1 MPCFSSIAASLPW
14 IFSGNPDGQGVEVS
28 VDPELELSLGAATHR
43 REKAANGVLAAVCL
57 AALML
62 PLTFVGVAVATPA
75 IGRELGGSPLA
86 LSWTTQAFML
96 SFGSLLMAAG
106 TLADEFGRKRVFSL
120 GVALFGL
127 TSLALVFVPS
137 LLWLNLLRGA
147 QGLAGAAALAGGSAA
162 LAQAFEGR
170 ARTRAFSL
178 LGTTFGVGLAFGP
191 ILAGVLVEH
200 AGWRGIFVSGALIGG
215 LSLGLGVP
223 RMEESRDPKARGV
236 DWPGTAS
243 FTLALVLLTWGIL
256 QAPQSGWGTPWVWL
270 LLGAAGLALWL
281 FIVVERRALRP
292 MLDLS
297 LFRYPRFVGVQV
309 LPIAT
314 CYCYVVLLI
323 LLPIRFIG
331 VEGYGAIDA
340 GLLMLA
346 LSAPML
352 VVPLAAAW
360 LNRWFSAGNLSAL
373 GLVLAAGGLFWLSRV
388 APGQG
393 PGPRVWPLLLI
404 GLGSGLPWGLMDGL
418 SVSVVPRERAG
429 MASGI
434 FSTTRVAGEGIAL
447 ALVVALL
454 TGLLQ
459 QALEAAA
466 SPGEPVLLAARQLA
480 GGDLAA
486 SVASLPGIERQQ
498 WQAVYAEAF
507 SRLLQVLMVITLLAA
522 LVVRATLHEGRHPRG
537 GAD

>member
-1 MPCFSSIAASLPW
+1 M
-14 IFSGNPDGQGVEVS
+14 N
-28 VDPELELSLGAATHR
+28 PELELSLGQPARA
-43 REKAANGVLAAVCL
+43 RERASYGVLAAVCL

-86 LSWTTQAFML
+86 LSWTTNAFML
-96 SFGSLLMAAG
+96 TFGSVLMAAG
-106 TLADEFGRKRVFSL
+106 TLADEYGRKRLFSL

-127 TSLALVFVPS
+127 SSLALVFVPS
-137 LLWLNLLRGA
+137 LLWLNLLRGV

-162 LAQAFEGR
+162 LAQAFEGP
-170 ARTRAFSL
+170 ARTRVFSL

-191 ILAGVLVEH
+191 ILAGVLIEH
-200 AGWRGIFVSGALIGG
+200 SGWRGIFVSGALIGG
-215 LSLGLGVP
+215 LALGFGVP
-223 RMEESRDPKARGV
+223 RMEESRDPEARGV
-236 DWPGTAS
+236 DWPGTLS

-256 QAPQSGWGTPWVWL
+256 LAPQSGWDSPWVL
-270 LLGAAGLALWL
+270 LLLAGALLALGL
-281 FIVVERRALRP
+281 FIAVERRASRP

-331 VEGYGAIDA
+331 VEGYSEIDA
-340 GLLMLA
+340 GILMMA

-352 VVPLAAAW
+352 VVPFAAGW
-360 LNRWFSAGNLSAL
+360 LNRWFSAGNLSSL
-373 GLVLAAGGLFWLSRV
+373 GLLVAAGGLFWLSRV
-388 APGQG
+388 EPGQAAVE
-393 PGPRVWPLLLI
+393 RAWPLLVI

-418 SVSVVPRERAG
+418 SVSVVPKERAG

-454 TGLLQ
+454 AGLLQ
-459 QALEAAA
+459 HGLA
-466 SPGEPVLLAARQLA
+466 SLAPPGESLLAARQLA

-486 SVASLPGIERQQ
+486 SAGSLPTLSREGLLHIYSQ
-498 WQAVYAEAF
+498 AF
-507 SRLLQVLMVITLLAA
+507 SQLLQVLMVITLLAA
-522 LVVRATLHEGRHPRG
+522 LVVRVALHEPRHPCQAR
-537 GAD
+537 D

>member
-1 MPCFSSIAASLPW
+1 M
-14 IFSGNPDGQGVEVS
+14 N
-28 VDPELELSLGAATHR
+28 PELELSLGQPTATQQR
-43 REKAANGVLAAVCL
+43 SAYGVLAAVCL

-75 IGRELGGSPLA
+75 IGHELGGSPLA
-86 LSWTTQAFML
+86 LSWTTNAFML
-96 SFGSLLMAAG
+96 TFGSVLMAAG
-106 TLADEFGRKRVFSL
+106 TLADEFGRKRLFSL

-137 LLWLNLLRGA
+137 LLWLNLLRGV

-162 LAQAFEGR
+162 LAQAFDGP

-191 ILAGVLVEH
+191 LLAGGLVEH
-200 AGWRGIFVSGALIGG
+200 GGWRAIFLSGALIGA
-215 LSLGLGVP
+215 LALLFGVP
-223 RMEESRDPKARGV
+223 RMVESRDPDAQGV
-236 DWPGTAS
+236 DWPGTLS

-256 QAPQSGWGTPWVWL
+256 QAPQSGWSSPWVL
-270 LLGAAGLALWL
+270 LLLAGALLALGL
-281 FIVVERRALRP
+281 FIRAEGRAMRP

-331 VEGYGAIDA
+331 VEGYSAIEA
-340 GLLMLA
+340 GMLMLA

-352 VVPLAAAW
+352 LVPFAAGW
-360 LNRWFSAGNLSAL
+360 LNRWFSAGKLSSL
-373 GLVLAAGGLFWLSRV
+373 GLLVAAAGLFWLSRL
-388 APGQG
+388 APGQA
-393 PGPRVWPLLLI
+393 PLERAWPLLVI
-404 GLGSGLPWGLMDGL
+404 GLGTGLPWGLMDGL
-418 SVSVVPRERAG
+418 SVSVVPKERAG

-454 TGLLQ
+454 AGLLQ
-459 QALEAAA
+459 HHLGALAGADQA
-466 SPGEPVLLAARQLA
+466 VRLAARQLA
-480 GGDLAA
+480 GGDLPA
-486 SVASLPGIERQQ
+486 SVASLPQVPRQALLRGYDQ
-498 WQAVYAEAF
+498 AF
-507 SRLLQVLMVITLLAA
+507 SQLLQVLMLITLLAA
-522 LVVRATLHEGRHPRG
+522 LVVRLTLHEPRQ
-537 GAD
+537 AVPDQRNSKNS

>member
-1 MPCFSSIAASLPW
+1 M
-14 IFSGNPDGQGVEVS
+14 N
-28 VDPELELSLGAATHR
+28 PELELPLGQAAQSR
-43 REKAANGVLAAVCL
+43 RQSAHGVLAAVCL

-75 IGRELGGSPLA
+75 IGHELGGSPLA
-86 LSWTTQAFML
+86 LSWTTNAFML
-96 SFGSLLMAAG
+96 TFGSVLMAAG
-106 TLADEFGRKRVFSL
+106 TLADEFGRKRLFSL

-127 TSLALVFVPS
+127 SSLALVFVPS
-137 LLWLNLLRGA
+137 LLWLNLLRGV

-162 LAQAFEGR
+162 LAQAFDGP

-191 ILAGVLVEH
+191 ILAGVLVEQ

-215 LSLGLGVP
+215 LSLAFGVP
-223 RMEESRDPKARGV
+223 RMQESRDPDAQGV
-236 DWPGTAS
+236 DWPGTLS

-256 QAPQSGWGTPWVWL
+256 QAPQNGWSSPWVL
-270 LLGAAGLALWL
+270 LLLAGALLALWL
-281 FIVVERRALRP
+281 FIVVERRAARP

-331 VEGYGAIDA
+331 VEGYSAIDA

-352 VVPLAAAW
+352 VVPFAAGW
-360 LNRWFSAGNLSAL
+360 LSRWCSAGNLSSL
-373 GLVLAAGGLFWLSRV
+373 GLLLAAAGLWWLSRIAAGQ
-388 APGQG
+388 APAD
-393 PGPRVWPLLLI
+393 RIWPLLLI

-418 SVSVVPRERAG
+418 SVSVVPKERAG

-454 TGLLQ
+454 AGLLQ
-459 QALEAAA
+459 HALADQALPAETLM
-466 SPGEPVLLAARQLA
+466 GAARQLA
-480 GGDLAA
+480 GGDLPGTLAA
-486 SVASLPGIERQQ
+486 LPVLGREGVLALYGQ
-498 WQAVYAEAF
+498 AF
-507 SRLLQVLMVITLLAA
+507 SQLLQVLTLMTLLAA
-522 LVVRATLHEGRHPRG
+522 LVVWVTLREPRQPG
-537 GAD
+537 PPAA

>member
-1 MPCFSSIAASLPW
+1 M
-14 IFSGNPDGQGVEVS
+14 NPEFDLTQG
-28 VDPELELSLGAATHR
+28 PLAPT
-43 REKAANGVLAAVCL
+43 REPLAYGVLAAVCL

-86 LSWTTQAFML
+86 LSWTTNAFML
-96 SFGSLLMAAG
+96 TFGSVLMAAG
-106 TLADEFGRKRVFSL
+106 TLADEFGRKRLFSL

-137 LLWLNLLRGA
+137 LLWLNLLRGV

-162 LAQAFEGR
+162 LAQAFDGPG
-170 ARTRAFSL
+170 RTRAFSL

-200 AGWRGIFVSGALIGG
+200 AGWRGIFLSGALIGG
-215 LSLGLGVP
+215 LSLGFGVP
-223 RMEESRDPKARGV
+223 RMVESTDPEARGV
-236 DWPGTAS
+236 DWPGTLS

-256 QAPQSGWGTPWVWL
+256 QAPQSGWSSPWVVLL
-270 LLGAAGLALWL
+270 LLGALLALWL
-281 FIVVERRALRP
+281 FIVVERRAARP

-297 LFRYPRFVGVQV
+297 LFRYARFVGVQV

-331 VEGYGAIDA
+331 VEGYSAIDA
-340 GLLMLA
+340 GMLMIA

-352 VVPLAAAW
+352 VVPFAAGW
-360 LNRWFSAGNLSAL
+360 LNRWFSAGNLSSL
-373 GLVLAAGGLFWLSRV
+373 GLVVAAGGLFWLSRV
-388 APGQG
+388 GPGQA
-393 PGPRVWPLLLI
+393 PIERVWPLLVI

-418 SVSVVPRERAG
+418 SVSVVPKERAG

-454 TGLLQ
+454 AGLVQ
-459 QALEAAA
+459 HALGTVAGPAE
-466 SPGEPVLLAARQLA
+466 SVMLAARQLA

-486 SVASLPGIERQQ
+486 SVASLPALQPQALQQ
-498 WQAVYAEAF
+498 AYAEAF
-507 SRLLQVLMVITLLAA
+507 SQLLQVLMIITLLAA
-522 LVVRATLHEGRHPRG
+522 AVVRVALHEPRHPGPRST
-537 GAD
+537 DQRNSKNS

>member
-1 MPCFSSIAASLPW
+1 M
-14 IFSGNPDGQGVEVS
+14 N
-28 VDPELELSLGAATHR
+28 PELELSLGQPARA
-43 REKAANGVLAAVCL
+43 RERASYGVLAAVCL

-86 LSWTTQAFML
+86 LSWTTNAFML
-96 SFGSLLMAAG
+96 TFGSVLMAAG
-106 TLADEFGRKRVFSL
+106 TLADEYGRKRLFSL

-127 TSLALVFVPS
+127 SSLALVFVPS
-137 LLWLNLLRGA
+137 LLWLNLLRGV

-162 LAQAFEGR
+162 LAQAFEGP
-170 ARTRAFSL
+170 ARTRA
-178 LGTTFGVGLAFGP
+178 
-191 ILAGVLVEH
+191 
-200 AGWRGIFVSGALIGG
+200 
-215 LSLGLGVP
+215 
-223 RMEESRDPKARGV
+223 
-236 DWPGTAS
+236 

-256 QAPQSGWGTPWVWL
+256 LAPQSGWDSPWVL
-270 LLGAAGLALWL
+270 LLLAGALLALGL
-281 FIVVERRALRP
+281 FIVVERRASRP

-331 VEGYGAIDA
+331 VEGYSEIDA
-340 GLLMLA
+340 GILMMA

-352 VVPLAAAW
+352 VVPFAAGW
-360 LNRWFSAGNLSAL
+360 LNRWFSAGNLSSL
-373 GLVLAAGGLFWLSRV
+373 GLLVAAGGLFWLSRIE
-388 APGQG
+388 PGQAAVE
-393 PGPRVWPLLLI
+393 RAWPLLVI

-418 SVSVVPRERAG
+418 SVSVVPKERAG

-454 TGLLQ
+454 AGLLQ
-459 QALEAAA
+459 HGLASQAP
-466 SPGEPVLLAARQLA
+466 PGESLLAARQLA

-486 SVASLPGIERQQ
+486 SAGSLPTLSREGLLHIYSQ
-498 WQAVYAEAF
+498 AF
-507 SRLLQVLMVITLLAA
+507 SQLLQVLMAITLLAA
-522 LVVRATLHEGRHPRG
+522 LVVRVALHEPRHPCQAR
-537 GAD
+537 D

>member
-1 MPCFSSIAASLPW
+1 M
-14 IFSGNPDGQGVEVS
+14 N
-28 VDPELELSLGAATHR
+28 PELELSLGQSARSRQQSAS
-43 REKAANGVLAAVCL
+43 GVLAAVCL

-75 IGRELGGSPLA
+75 IAHELGGSPLA
-86 LSWTTQAFML
+86 LSWTTNAFML
-96 SFGSLLMAAG
+96 TFGSVLMAAG

-127 TSLALVFVPS
+127 SSLALVLVPS
-137 LLWLNLLRGA
+137 LLWLNVLRGV

-162 LAQAFEGR
+162 LAQAFDGP

-191 ILAGVLVEH
+191 ILAGALVEH
-200 AGWRGIFVSGALIGG
+200 VGWRGIFVSGALIGG
-215 LSLGLGVP
+215 LSLGFGVP
-223 RMEESRDPKARGV
+223 RMAESRDPEAQGV
-236 DWPGTAS
+236 DWPGTLS

-256 QAPQSGWGTPWVWL
+256 QAPQSGWSSPWVLAL
-270 LLGAAGLALWL
+270 LAGSVLALWL
-281 FIVVERRALRP
+281 FMVVEGRAARP

-331 VEGYGAIDA
+331 VEGYSAIDA

-352 VVPLAAAW
+352 VVPFAAGW
-360 LNRWFSAGNLSAL
+360 LSRWFSAGNLSSL
-373 GLVLAAGGLFWLSRV
+373 GLLVAAAGLCWLSQVSPAQASIERI
-388 APGQG
+388 
-393 PGPRVWPLLLI
+393 WPLLLI

-418 SVSVVPRERAG
+418 SVSVVPKERAG

-454 TGLLQ
+454 AGLLQ
-459 QALEAAA
+459 QSLATRALPDET
-466 SPGEPVLLAARQLA
+466 LMLAARQLA
-480 GGDLAA
+480 GGDLPGTLAT
-486 SVASLPGIERQQ
+486 LPELGREALLTLYGQ
-498 WQAVYAEAF
+498 AF
-507 SRLLQVLMVITLLAA
+507 SRLLQVLALITLLAA
-522 LVVRATLHEGRHPRG
+522 LVVRVTLHEPRHPRP
-537 GAD
+537 ATA

>member
-1 MPCFSSIAASLPW
+1 M
-14 IFSGNPDGQGVEVS
+14 N
-28 VDPELELSLGAATHR
+28 PELDLSLGLPART
-43 REKAANGVLAAVCL
+43 RERGAYGVLAAVCL

-75 IGRELGGSPLA
+75 IARELGGSPLA
-86 LSWTTQAFML
+86 LSWTTNAFML
-96 SFGSLLMAAG
+96 TFGSVLMAAG
-106 TLADEFGRKRVFSL
+106 TLADEYGRKRLFSL

-127 TSLALVFVPS
+127 SSLALVFVPS
-137 LLWLNLLRGA
+137 LLWLNLLRGV

-162 LAQAFEGR
+162 LAQAFDGP

-200 AGWRGIFVSGALIGG
+200 SGWRAIFVSGALTGG
-215 LSLGLGVP
+215 LSLAFGVP
-223 RMEESRDPKARGV
+223 RMQESRDPEARGV
-236 DWPGTAS
+236 DWPGTLS

-256 QAPQSGWGTPWVWL
+256 QAPQSGWGSPWV
-270 LLGAAGLALWL
+270 LALLAGALLALGL
-281 FIVVERRALRP
+281 FIVVERRAARP

-331 VEGYGAIDA
+331 VEGYSEIDA
-340 GLLMLA
+340 GILMMA

-352 VVPLAAAW
+352 VVPFAAGW
-360 LNRWFSAGNLSAL
+360 LNRWFSAGNLSSL
-373 GLVLAAGGLFWLSRV
+373 GLLVAAGGLFWLSRIE
-388 APGQG
+388 PGQATVQ
-393 PGPRVWPLLLI
+393 RAWPLLVI

-418 SVSVVPRERAG
+418 SVSVVPKERAG

-454 TGLLQ
+454 AGLLQ
-459 QALEAAA
+459 HALGPQAT
-466 SPGEPVLLAARQLA
+466 PGESLALAARQLA

-486 SVASLPGIERQQ
+486 SAGSLPTLSREALLHLYSQ
-498 WQAVYAEAF
+498 AF
-507 SRLLQVLMVITLLAA
+507 SQLLQVLMVITLLAA
-522 LVVRATLHEGRHPRG
+522 LVVKVALHEPRHPHRLG
-537 GAD
+537 N